1 MSVTR
6 CSTRPL
12 RRPDGSSTPSQ
23 GMAAEDLVS
32 VPPPNVVP
40 VSGEIVEVVPAV
52 ATADVSG

>member
-1 MSVTR
+1 
-6 CSTRPL
+6 
-12 RRPDGSSTPSQ
+12 
-23 GMAAEDLVS
+23 MAAEDLVS